1 MGVSNTPLRPLAQ
14 DRCTIQVWP
23 LVLP

>member
-23 LVLP
+23 PALP